1 MTVCKSKLR
10 EVWKCR
16 QKDRPMGG
24 MGCKPG
30 DDGKSEPAGTI
41 REALQKK
48 KNGKMWGIFLI
59 CWTLPQF
66 GILLFVKKKNY
77 DLFFILEP
85 QEHFWTSQFFENF
98 VGGIMTPPLFS
109 VLSTQRSKTKFTDFR
124 EGWQG
129 LEVLNGG

>member
-59 CWTLPQF
+59 CWPLPQF

-85 QEHFWTSQFFENF
+85 QEHFWTSQFFKTLW
-98 VGGIMTPPLFS
+98 VVLWPLHYFLFWAPRDPKQNS
-109 VLSTQRSKTKFTDFR
+109 QISGRDDK
-124 EGWQG
+124 GWRC
-129 LEVLNGG
+129 